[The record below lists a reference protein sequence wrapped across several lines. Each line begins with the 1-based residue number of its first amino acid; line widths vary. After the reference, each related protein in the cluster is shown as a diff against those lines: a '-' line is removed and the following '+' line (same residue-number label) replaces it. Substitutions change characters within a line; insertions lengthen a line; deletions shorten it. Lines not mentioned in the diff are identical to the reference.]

1 MKNLSI
7 GIKNIIETQGKMDI
21 IYIINYIKYSFKN
34 LKLLI
39 FIPPLI
45 ITLLFIFIS
54 RDLFFKQS
62 YSFASEF
69 KFNIQLPTFMDLNN
83 IFVTMENYQEI
94 NFGVT
99 QSKYLSAFILKNL
112 EQTNKIKK
120 EIKESIIKKHL
131 NDIDEDFLKN
141 EAEFI
146 KNLERD
152 FSNSLTDLDKQYIL
166 KKLIKDFDIDTDV
179 ESIIIEFK
187 SPLSRENSIIFYDHI
202 KNALSDLLIQNIE
215 AHSIYVMN
223 RINDAIK
230 SFKSLKEV
238 MLQREI
244 NEINDQIE
252 IAGSL
257 DEELLNKYTYVQD
270 TIEGLFWNMEYLK
283 KKNELLKKS
292 NVDDMFT
299 DYEAE
304 KYAIFFSDF
313 EKIDQMKKRLEI
325 LKSQNDILQLFFYE
339 NAMQKSMNNSF
350 MFLYLLAIIF
360 ASFVLSF
367 LACFYIYKFKNN

>member
-1 MKNLSI
+1 
-7 GIKNIIETQGKMDI
+7 MDI
-21 IYIINYIKYSFKN
+21 IYFINYIKYSFKN

-45 ITLLFIFIS
+45 ITSLFIFIS
-54 RDLFFKQS
+54 RDLFFKDS

-99 QSKYLSAFILKNL
+99 QSKYLSAFIIKNL

-120 EIKESIIKKHL
+120 EIKESLIKKHI
-131 NDIDEDFLKN
+131 NDIDEEFIKN
-141 EAEFI
+141 EAEFL
-146 KNLERD
+146 KNLQRN
-152 FSNSLTDLDKQYIL
+152 FSNPLNELDKQYIL
-166 KKLIKDFDIDTDV
+166 KKVIKDFDIDTDV

-187 SPLSRENSIIFYDHI
+187 SNLSKENSLIFYSHI
-202 KNALSDLLIQNIE
+202 KTALSDLLIKNIE
-215 AHSIYVMN
+215 AHSEYVMN

-230 SFKSLKEV
+230 SFKSLKQV

-257 DEELLNKYTYVQD
+257 DAQLLNKYTYVQD

-292 NVDDMFT
+292 EVDDMFT

-304 KYAIFFSDF
+304 KYAIFFSDY

-360 ASFVLSF
+360 ICFVLSF
-367 LACFYIYKFKNN
+367 VACFYIYKFKNN